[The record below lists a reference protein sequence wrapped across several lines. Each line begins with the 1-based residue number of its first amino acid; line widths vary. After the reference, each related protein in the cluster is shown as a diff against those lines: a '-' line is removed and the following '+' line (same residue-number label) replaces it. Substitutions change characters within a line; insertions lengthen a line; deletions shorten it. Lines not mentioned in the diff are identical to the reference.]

1 MSIRASGPET
11 HRDRYDGKSRN
22 LHPLL
27 PRVTSSST
35 FTTLHLSF
43 VPQSTSLPMTSSA
56 RTSQSSLNYIPE
68 IVSPP
73 LPRRQCIPLP
83 QLSYVET
90 QINRLLV
97 NGIDYNVRAPTSFA
111 ACPSR
116 RHSSRGRDAWKDERA
131 VHPTVP
137 FLKIY
142 LDFDPH
148 RPIVIFPTH
157 RNVVF
162 PTHNN
167 YGASI
172 TIAHVLAAVNR
183 RVTAI
188 EDELQQAY
196 YAGYS
201 VQLLPREVYWA
212 GLVQSS
218 TESDA
223 WVLRTD

>member
-1 MSIRASGPET
+1 MA
-11 HRDRYDGKSRN
+11 
-22 LHPLL
+22 L
-27 PRVTSSST
+27 PA
-35 FTTLHLSF
+35 
-43 VPQSTSLPMTSSA
+43 TSSA
-56 RTSQSSLNYIPE
+56 RPSQFRINPILGIH

-83 QLSYVET
+83 QLSYVEM
-90 QINRLLV
+90 QISPLLV
-97 NGIDYNVRAPTSFA
+97 NGIEYNIRAPTSFA

-116 RHSSRGRDAWKDERA
+116 RHSSRGRDAWGYELA

-137 FLKIY
+137 SLTIY

-148 RPIVIFPTH
+148 QPI
-157 RNVVF
+157 VVF

-167 YGASI
+167 YDDTSI
-172 TIAHVLAAVNR
+172 TITHVLAAVNH

-188 EDELQQAY
+188 GDELQQAY

-212 GLVQSS
+212 GLVPSS
-218 TESDA
+218 TERDV

>member
-1 MSIRASGPET
+1 MSIGASGPDARIDQTRRE
-11 HRDRYDGKSRN
+11 HYASPSRN

-27 PRVTSSST
+27 PSVTPSST
-35 FTTLHLSF
+35 FTTPHPSF
-43 VPQSTSLPMTSSA
+43 IPQSMAPPTTSST
-56 RTSQSSLNYIPE
+56 RPSHLNFNPILDIH

-83 QLSYVET
+83 QLSYVDM
-90 QINRLLV
+90 QINPLLV
-97 NGIDYNVRAPTSFA
+97 NGIDYDIRMPTSFA
-111 ACPSR
+111 TCPSR
-116 RHSSRGRDAWKDERA
+116 RHSSQGRDAWRYERA
-131 VHPTVP
+131 IRPSVP
-137 FLKIY
+137 SLTIY
-142 LDFDPH
+142 LDFDPDQ
-148 RPIVIFPTH
+148 PII
-157 RNVVF
+157 VF

-167 YGASI
+167 YDTSI

-201 VQLLPREVYWA
+201 VRLLSREVYWA
-212 GLVQSS
+212 GLVPSS
-218 TESDA
+218 TERDV